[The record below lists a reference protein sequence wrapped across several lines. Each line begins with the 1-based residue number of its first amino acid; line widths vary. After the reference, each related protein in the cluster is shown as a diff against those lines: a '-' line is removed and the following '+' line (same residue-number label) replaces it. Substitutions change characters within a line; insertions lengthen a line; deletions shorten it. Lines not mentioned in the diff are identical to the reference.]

1 MTRQKTMLTPEMQWE
16 RTVAY
21 HLRLFSPCEGIS
33 KRGSAVVI
41 FHGTHALA
49 NDGDVFILTVMNG
62 MTERFGVTGVSST
75 GARLRI
81 FHLPLRRGF
90 GVHEIPDDFIGRQWN
105 DPDVGRYVA
114 GLRASF
120 FSQASANSPATTDD
134 HVLRG
139 IDTCQIA
146 FHGVYKSGRL
156 KESTRRYDEREYLR
170 FYPDGS
176 VAMTRDYN
184 FMAWRISFDRTA
196 TSPRPTAYGPI
207 GRVIVQG
214 TALKIEF
221 AGADQVWRSSCTGEM
236 RDGRLWLRCEDA
248 SNENAH
254 VTLPYRFHPFRDS
267 Q

>member
-41 FHGTHALA
+41 FRGTHALA
-49 NDGDVFILTVMNG
+49 SEGDVFILTVGNG
-62 MTERFGVTGVSST
+62 MAQRYGVTGVCSK
-75 GARLRI
+75 GARLSDCY
-81 FHLPLRRGF
+81 LPLRRGV
-90 GVHEIPDDFIGRQWN
+90 GVHWLPDDLIGRQWN
-105 DPDVGRYVA
+105 DPDIRRYVA

-120 FSQASANSPATTDD
+120 FSQASANSAATTDD
-134 HVLRG
+134 HVLCG
-139 IDTCQIA
+139 IDTYQIA

-156 KESTRRYDEREYLR
+156 KESTRRYDERKYLR

-214 TALKIEF
+214 NALKLDF
-221 AGADQVWRSSCTGEM
+221 GGADQVRRSSYAGEM
-236 RDGRLWLRCEDA
+236 RDGRLWLRCEDP
-248 SNENAH
+248 SDENAH
-254 VTLPYRFHPFRDS
+254 VTLPYRFHPFRDR